1 MFFDHANQV
10 NSILQQQA
18 QLILNQQKLDEVK
31 KLAKATKAAIK
42 QNKAA
47 LGGSMGSSPGKG
59 SGYGT
64 IGDLRY
70 RNWFFKFRAV
80 SITQPVVTVEI
91 AKNLTLFGW
100 AGRASLSY
108 SSICFSYM
116 QRWIQLY
123 YYVFDRKV
131 LVFVFLYKSCTKDLA
146 RLLGSHLDQRT
157 HPIQTG
163 HRASRA
169 RTTKTSNLWKCLRM
183 THHNSLGWQF
193 SFDS

>member
-116 QRWIQLY
+116 QR
-123 YYVFDRKV
+123 
-131 LVFVFLYKSCTKDLA
+131 
-146 RLLGSHLDQRT
+146 
-157 HPIQTG
+157 
-163 HRASRA
+163 
-169 RTTKTSNLWKCLRM
+169 
-183 THHNSLGWQF
+183 
-193 SFDS
+193 